1 MKGAVAA
8 QEMKQLKGISNLE
21 KRLLKAQKKVLA
33 DKVKRLVDL
42 HDQLFPDDTLQERT
56 INFVSLYLK
65 MGDTF
70 LPTLF
75 EALDPMNPNFV
86 LLEY

>member
-1 MKGAVAA
+1 M
-8 QEMKQLKGISNLE
+8 
-21 KRLLKAQKKVLA
+21 LKAQKKVLA
-33 DKVKRLVDL
+33 DKVNRLVDL

-56 INFVSLYLK
+56 ITFVSLYLK
-65 MGDTF
+65 IGDAL

-75 EALDPMNPNFV
+75 EAMDPMNPNFV

>member
-1 MKGAVAA
+1 MGAVAA

-21 KRLLKAQKKVLA
+21 KRLLKAQKKVLS

-75 EALDPMNPNFV
+75 EAMDPMNPNFV

>member
-1 MKGAVAA
+1 M
-8 QEMKQLKGISNLE
+8 
-21 KRLLKAQKKVLA
+21 LA
-33 DKVKRLVDL
+33 DKVNRLVDL

-65 MGDTF
+65 IGDAF